1 VRRKIYI
8 AASVIMVI
16 LAIGFFYV
24 RGTPHYSLYLLKQ
37 AIEKHNPDE
46 ALQYIN
52 IDSIVDNLGRDFLGK
67 NTMGADQETSRGL
80 SLKGMVHNS
89 LPRFKESIRSSIRD
103 AIASHGKSKSRT
115 DLDTTTS
122 DKEVIKDRSKDSLH
136 DVPLGKTALRLH
148 NNQLLSIG
156 GITIGD
162 LDVRRIENISLWDLS
177 IKIDGKTAIVSMK
190 DTPNIKARMVK
201 IESGY
206 WQVVEVLLLP

>member
-1 VRRKIYI
+1 MRQKIYI
-8 AASVIMVI
+8 AASVIIVI

-24 RGTPHYSLYLLKQ
+24 RGTPHYSLYLLRQ

-67 NTMGADQETSRGL
+67 NAMGPGQETSGRL
-80 SLKGMVHNS
+80 SLKGMALNS
-89 LPRFKESIRSSIRD
+89 LPGVKESIRSSIRE
-103 AIASHGKSKSRT
+103 AIASHDKSKSRT
-115 DLDTTTS
+115 NLDTTTS
-122 DKEVIKDRSKDSLH
+122 HKEVIEDRSKDNLH
-136 DVPLGKTALRLH
+136 DVPLGKTALRL
-148 NNQLLSIG
+148 NKNQLLSIG
-156 GITIGD
+156 GITIGA
-162 LDVRRIENISLWDLS
+162 LDVRRIENISLWDLA
-177 IKIDGKTAIVSMK
+177 IQIDGKTAIVSLK